1 MALVAEGIIS
11 RVLRRAV
18 GEQKLAF
25 EDGCENRA
33 MRAVRSGASGLD
45 ALVVVVAVGAIHQTG
60 GGPGR
65 DEAGDISVLAGG
77 FERMEGLIGG
87 LELQPFV
94 GLGNLARQSRRAAVE
109 AVGVAT
115 EAQLEF
121 ARDRVGN
128 RAGGIDSFDA
138 GELAGGG
145 SGGGALV
152 PRGRDGVRIVAV
164 GAGGVAGAVD
174 GVLGEVVRGGGL
186 QNRMGAGFV
195 ELGREVADHDLAVVA
210 GETIL
215 LLLRPDEQPRL

>member
-1 MALVAEGIIS
+1 
-11 RVLRRAV
+11 
-18 GEQKLAF
+18 
-25 EDGCENRA
+25 

-164 GAGGVAGAVD
+164 GAGGVAGAVR
-174 GVLGEVVRGGGL
+174 GLLMGSSARLCVAEVCRTGWALGLLNSAVRSRTTTWPLWQAKQFCSSFGRMSSRAFEPALCEV
-186 QNRMGAGFV
+186 
-195 ELGREVADHDLAVVA
+195 
-210 GETIL
+210 
-215 LLLRPDEQPRL
+215 